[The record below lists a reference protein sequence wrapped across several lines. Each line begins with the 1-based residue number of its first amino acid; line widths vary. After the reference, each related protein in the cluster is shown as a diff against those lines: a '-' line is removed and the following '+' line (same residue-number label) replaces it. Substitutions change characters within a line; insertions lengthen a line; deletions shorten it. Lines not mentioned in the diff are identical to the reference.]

1 VGIGAH
7 ARKIVSKWKISRLE
21 HSLLDHLGKAG
32 SEWKDCSR
40 NEHRFADAVR
50 DISFKSD
57 PCWFFHKKAQMF
69 QLGRSLDFLLRVG
82 THVLETLENLQ
93 VTEKVKVT
101 ETVKPQRICLS
112 TFHCKSGLKDISAS
126 TLPIT

>member
-1 VGIGAH
+1 MSIGLQMQCA
-7 ARKIVSKWKISRLE
+7 I
-21 HSLLDHLGKAG
+21 SLLNLILVGH
-32 SEWKDCSR
+32 
-40 NEHRFADAVR
+40 
-50 DISFKSD
+50 
-57 PCWFFHKKAQMF
+57 FHKKAQMF
-69 QLGRSLDFLLRVG
+69 QLGSSLDFLLRIG

-112 TFHCKSGLKDISAS
+112 TFHHKSGLKDISAS